1 MFVCRMDTSQILKEF
16 GENLKK
22 FREAKGKDW
31 TQNYV
36 ADLVGVGEQHLSKLE
51 RGLHEPGIILTAQL
65 AKVLGCTMD
74 DLIKL

>member
-1 MFVCRMDTSQILKEF
+1 MFVGRMDTNQILKTF

-22 FREAKGKDW
+22 IREAKGKDW

-36 ADLVGVGEQHLSKLE
+36 ADMVGVGEQHLSKLE

-65 AKVLGCTMD
+65 AQVLGCKID

>member
-1 MFVCRMDTSQILKEF
+1 MFVVRMDTSRILKTF

-22 FREAKGKDW
+22 IREAKGKDW

-36 ADLVGVGEQHLSKLE
+36 ADLVGIGEQHLSKLE

-65 AKVLGCTMD
+65 AQVLDCKVEE
-74 DLIKL
+74 LIKL